1 MLALILICFFCTIV
15 MLVVGLSLRPEAAWV
30 RSRVRTI
37 AGMAGSRPNVSIL
50 EQELQRP
57 LFDRLVRPFL
67 RSISS
72 FIMRLTPAGAS
83 EAALARLN
91 AAGVVG
97 RMGVREFFGLRVIST
112 SLFTLLGV
120 GLFRLL
126 TLADGPMLGAGALM
140 LMLVIGLI
148 LPDFILQQVINSRQ
162 YRIRKSLP
170 DILDLLI
177 VSVEAG
183 LGFDGAMQ
191 KVVDK
196 VKGPFPEELGRVLE
210 EMRLGKSR
218 MAALQDMAKRIAVTE
233 VSTFVAAIYQ
243 ADQLGVSIARVLNV
257 QADTMRLA
265 RSQRIREMAAKLPV
279 KMLFPLVFFIFPA
292 IFVVVIGP
300 GVIEIM
306 KSFVNTP

>member
-1 MLALILICFFCTIV
+1 M
-15 MLVVGLSLRPEAAWV
+15 RQ
-30 RSRVRTI
+30 RVRGITG
-37 AGMAGSRPNVSIL
+37 AGEGSRSVSIV
-50 EQELQRP
+50 EQELSKP
-57 LFDRLVRPFL
+57 LFDRMVRPFL
-67 RSISS
+67 RLLSS
-72 FIMRLTPAGAS
+72 WVMRLTPAGAW
-83 EAALARLN
+83 EATQARLN
-91 AAGVVG
+91 AAGNPWRV
-97 RMGVREFFGLRVIST
+97 GVREFFGLRVVSA
-112 SLFTLLGV
+112 SLFTLMGIGML
-120 GLFRLL
+120 RLL
-126 TLADGPMLGAGALM
+126 TVSGEPMLGAVTLVLLM
-140 LMLVIGLI
+140 VIGLV
-148 LPDFILQQVINSRQ
+148 LPDYALQVIINSRQ
-162 YRIRKSLP
+162 YQIRKSLP

-191 KVVDK
+191 KVVEK
-196 VKGPFPEELGRVLE
+196 VKGPFPQELGRVLE

-218 MAALQDMAKRIAVTE
+218 MAALQDMARRVSVTE

-265 RSQRIREMAAKLPV
+265 RSQRIRELAAKLPV

-306 KSFVNTP
+306 KAFIFTE